1 MRVHISGGLTSST
14 SDFSFRHIRPEYK
27 KETLIQGL
35 QNVEHVVLKRIVTP
49 YKVTAIYIY
58 TYTYIYV
65 YIYIY
70 THTYIIK
77 ILRRVIYYRLLAKL
91 NFTSGNSFL
100 DLAVEEYVSYFLKM
114 DSEG

>member
-1 MRVHISGGLTSST
+1 MRVHISAGLTSST

-27 KETLIQGL
+27 KETLVQEL
-35 QNVEHVVLKRIVTP
+35 QNIEHVVLKRIVTP
-49 YKVTAIYIY
+49 YNVTAIYMCI
-58 TYTYIYV
+58 

-70 THTYIIK
+70 IYIHTYIIK